1 MVRRRVPGDRITVLM
16 PVKDCAS
23 TVGRAL
29 RSTLR
34 ALPADARVIVR
45 SDSSTDGTVRAVRDV
60 ADSRVTVEEGEESI
74 GVVSSLNRMLEQVDT
89 PLVAR
94 MDGDDLCLPW
104 RFRAQLRRIARGDD
118 FVFATTPTWRERQR
132 RLGPAKPLAISPRG
146 ARLALLVENGF
157 AHPTMLAR
165 ADVMRELGGY
175 RPVPSEDYD
184 LWLRAALADFR
195 ISRVAAPG
203 VIYRIHDSQV
213 TADPGWQR
221 DRARDNSV
229 VTLVEQLARRV
240 LGFTPGFIRWRK
252 SGFDATAVP
261 AALADEVAAV
271 REAAAS
277 LPWSDRLVVTSRLR
291 QIARHA

>member
-1 MVRRRVPGDRITVLM
+1 M
-16 PVKDCAS
+16 PVRDCAG

-45 SDSSTDGTVRAVRDV
+45 SDGSTDDTVRAARAA
-60 ADSRVTVEEGEESI
+60 ADRRVVIEDGEESI
-74 GVVSSLNRMLEQVDT
+74 GVVSSLNRMLDQVET
-89 PLVAR
+89 SLVAR

-104 RFRAQLRRIARGDD
+104 RFGAQLHRIDRGDD

-132 RLGPAKPLAISPRG
+132 ILAPAKPLAISPRG
-146 ARLALLVENGF
+146 AHLALLVENGF

-165 ADVMRELGGY
+165 ASVLRELGGY
-175 RPVPSEDYD
+175 RQVPSEDYD
-184 LWLRAALADFR
+184 LWLRAALSGAT
-195 ISRVAAPG
+195 ISRVATPG
-203 VIYRIHDSQV
+203 VIYRIHAGQV

-221 DRARDNSV
+221 DRARDDSV
-229 VTLVEQLARRV
+229 VALVEQLAQRL
-240 LGFTPGFIRWRK
+240 LGFTPAFIRWRK

-261 AALADEVAAV
+261 AAIDDELDAV
-271 REAAAS
+271 RDAAKP

-291 QIARHA
+291 QISRYA